1 MHVVKF
7 KEYVRNENSILLLVP
22 AILVELLDW
31 SKVGVFH
38 GITGS

>member
-31 SKVGVFH
+31 SEVRVIH
-38 GITGS
+38 GITGG